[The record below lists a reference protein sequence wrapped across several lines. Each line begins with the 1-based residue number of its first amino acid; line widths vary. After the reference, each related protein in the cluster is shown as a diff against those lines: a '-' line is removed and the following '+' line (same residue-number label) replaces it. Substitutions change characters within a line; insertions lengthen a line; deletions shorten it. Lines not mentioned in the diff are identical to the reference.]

1 MISQGNV
8 LRKEAIN
15 ALLNCELNNNIE
27 GQMIAEFS
35 PYIKTCSV
43 CGTQN

>member
-15 ALLNCELNNNIE
+15 ALLNCELNNSIE
-27 GQMIAEFS
+27 GQMTPEFS
-35 PYIKTCSV
+35 FYIETCSI